1 MEDLLARGFT
11 VRLRQVH
18 PFRPQALVE
27 EVSDALGHPHHC
39 FGVIVAEGPD
49 VSRVPSGDDQRVALG
64 AADIQERHR
73 LVVLGD
79 DECGG
84 VTFDDPAEDADVHLR
99 ILHSRSGSRFRHPG
113 VSEDRSAASVAWTK
127 QDLSVPNHVGDV
139 ADAPLDEQLQAL
151 EAAVATNVV
160 AQTILAETPGM
171 NLPGWYLG
179 AGAITGCVWN
189 LLHGFD
195 PRHGIKDY
203 DLVYFDADDLS
214 SESEAA
220 LEHQANRL
228 FQDLGVR
235 LDVTNEARVHLWYE
249 ERFGRAID
257 PYRSTEHAIS
267 TWPTTASSIGVRR
280 ESGLFTICAPFGLR
294 DLFALV
300 VRPNKALISIDVYEA
315 KAVRWKAAWPEL
327 EVLEW

>member
-1 MEDLLARGFT
+1 MPE
-11 VRLRQVH
+11 
-18 PFRPQALVE
+18 
-27 EVSDALGHPHHC
+27 
-39 FGVIVAEGPD
+39 
-49 VSRVPSGDDQRVALG
+49 
-64 AADIQERHR
+64 
-73 LVVLGD
+73 
-79 DECGG
+79 
-84 VTFDDPAEDADVHLR
+84 
-99 ILHSRSGSRFRHPG
+99 SRSRGRTRPP
-113 VSEDRSAASVAWTK
+113 TK
-127 QDLSVPNHVGDV
+127 QDLAVASHVEDV
-139 ADAPLDEQLQAL
+139 ADAPLDEQLRSL

-160 AQTILAETPGM
+160 AQTILAEAPAL

-203 DLVYFDADDLS
+203 DLVYFDAEDLS
-214 SESEAA
+214 SDSETA
-220 LEHQANRL
+220 LEQHANQL

-235 LDVTNEARVHLWYE
+235 VDVTNEARVHLWYE
-249 ERFGRAID
+249 ERFGRAIA

-280 ESGLFTICAPFGLR
+280 ESGRFTVCAPFGLR

-300 VRPNKALISIDVYEA
+300 VRPNKALISVDVYET
-315 KAVRWKAAWPEL
+315 KARRWQAEWPQL